1 MYFIKQY
8 FILLKRISN
17 SQIFFYLISTT
28 KSVMKKILNISN
40 DIIYITM
47 KEMQKW
53 DLALKA

>member
-47 KEMQKW
+47 KEMRKW